1 MATIAP
7 TLSTHT
13 FDAIVIGGGGAGL
26 RASLELAQS
35 GLKVAVLSKV
45 FPTRSHTVAAQGGI
59 AAALG
64 NVADDKWLWHMY
76 DTIKGSDYLGDQD
89 AIEFMCKNA
98 AAAIYEL
105 EHFGMPFDR
114 LANGKI
120 FQRPFGGMTQNF
132 GESAISRTCAV
143 ADRTG
148 HAMLHTLYQRN
159 VQSNT
164 QFLIEW
170 LALDLLR
177 DADGDVLGVLALE
190 IETGEIHCIRA
201 KATLL
206 ATGGAGRIF
215 KASTNAFINTGDGLG
230 MAARANIPLQDME
243 FWQFHPTGVLNAG
256 VLITEGVRGE
266 GGYLVNSEGER
277 FMQRYAPHALDLASR
292 DVVSRAIATE
302 VKAGRG
308 VGKYKDAVYLK
319 LDHLGEALIND
330 KLPGIREIAKTFAN
344 VDVTKAPIP
353 IVPTVHYMMGGVPT
367 NLDGQVVIPNDYGG
381 EKTVHGLYAVGE
393 CACVSVHGANRL
405 GSNSLLDLVVF
416 GRAAG
421 KKMVEEV
428 KKEKSLPHKT
438 LLADAFDQTLTR
450 VNRLNN
456 QAARNTSQAESV
468 KDIGADLR
476 QAMQT
481 HCGVFRFPEL
491 LNAGVTAI
499 DEIAERAQ
507 YLQIQ
512 DSSQVFNT
520 ARVEALELDNLVE
533 VAMATMHAAH
543 ARTESRGAHA
553 REDFSERDDVNWLSH
568 SLFFKK
574 DKQLRY
580 KPVRLTPQ
588 TVPSFAPKARIY

>member
-1 MATIAP
+1 MALATQ
-7 TLSTHT
+7 T
-13 FDAIVIGGGGAGL
+13 FDALVIGGGGAGL
-26 RASLELAQS
+26 RASLQLAQS

-64 NVADDKWLWHMY
+64 NVADDKWIWHMY

-105 EHFGMPFDR
+105 EHLGMPFDR
-114 LANGKI
+114 LESGKI

-164 QFLIEW
+164 QFFVEW
-170 LALDLLR
+170 LALDLLK
-177 DADGDVLGVLALE
+177 DQDGDVLGVIALE
-190 IETGEIHCIRA
+190 IETGEVHCIRA
-201 KATLL
+201 KATML

-215 KASTNAFINTGDGLG
+215 QASTNAFINTGDGLG
-230 MAARANIPLQDME
+230 MAARAGIPLQDME

-277 FMQRYAPHALDLASR
+277 FMERYAPHAKDLASR
-292 DVVSRAIATE
+292 DVISRSIATE
-302 VKAGRG
+302 IKAGRG
-308 VGKYKDAVYLK
+308 VGKNKDAVYLK
-319 LDHLGEALIND
+319 LDHLGEALINS

-344 VDVTKAPIP
+344 VDPVKDPIP
-353 IVPTVHYMMGGVPT
+353 IVPTAHYMMGGIPT
-367 NLDGQVVIPNDYGG
+367 NLQGQVVVPDNSGG
-381 EKTVHGLYAVGE
+381 QKVVNGLYAVGE

-421 KKMVEEV
+421 DKMVEEV
-428 KKEKSLPHKT
+428 RKDSAQRPLP
-438 LLADAFDQTLTR
+438 ADATDATLA
-450 VNRLNN
+450 RLNRIET
-456 QAARNTSQAESV
+456 QTQGESV
-468 KDIGADLR
+468 KDVGAALR
-476 QAMQT
+476 QTMQT

-491 LNAGVTAI
+491 LKQGVIEI
-499 DEIAERAQ
+499 DQVAERAKHT
-507 YLQIQ
+507 IIK
-512 DSSQVFNT
+512 DKSQVFNT
-520 ARVEALELDNLVE
+520 ARVDALELDNLVE
-533 VAMATMHAAH
+533 VALATMHAAE

-553 REDFSERDDVNWLSH
+553 REDFSERDDVNWLTH
-568 SLFFKK
+568 SLYYRENNR
-574 DKQLRY
+574 LEY
-580 KPVRLTPQ
+580 KGVRLKPQ
-588 TVPSFAPKARIY
+588 TVESFEPKARIY